1 MANDLM
7 CRSAT
12 ELAGSVRSGELSARE
27 LVDSAYEA
35 IERLNGELNAFVTLA
50 EERAIAEAEA
60 ISKGDESP
68 LAGVP
73 IAIKDLG
80 PLTEGIRTTF
90 GTQLLGEWVPDHD
103 SALVRR
109 LREAGA
115 IIVGKTNTPEFG
127 LLPTT
132 EPERFGPSRNPWD
145 RSRTTGGSSGGSA
158 CAVSAG
164 MVPLAHAN
172 DGGGSIRIPAA
183 CCGLVGLK
191 PSRGRVSMA
200 PDFAELVG
208 GIGIDGV
215 VSRTVAD
222 TALALDIMS
231 GYETGDPYWAPDPSA
246 PFIEAVDRSPGKLRI
261 AWTAEAP
268 NRAPVDPQCEAAA
281 RAAAEA
287 LESLGH
293 EVTEAA
299 PDWYDENYVPYF
311 LAIWSAGCAA
321 QLTEIGHMI
330 GGFDSSK
337 VEPLSRELYEEGRRL
352 SAADLIV
359 MLDYLRGLARR
370 IVAFWDDYDV
380 LVTPTLAQLPQELG
394 WLQPEPGEP
403 AMRMLEKSADFTPFT
418 PALNLT
424 GQPAISL
431 PLNQSAEGL
440 PIGVQFTGG
449 PVSEELLISLSA
461 QIEAAIPWG
470 DRRPEL
476 AAA

>member
-7 CRSAT
+7 FRPAT
-12 ELAGSVRSGELSARE
+12 ELAASVRSGELSARE

-35 IERLNGELNAFVTLA
+35 IERLNSDLNAFVTLA
-50 EERAIAEAEA
+50 KDRAITEAEA
-60 ISKGDESP
+60 ISKGDERP

-90 GTQLLGEWVPDHD
+90 GTELLGDFVPDHD

-132 EPERFGPSRNPWD
+132 EPERFGPARNPWD

-158 CAVSAG
+158 CAVAAG
-164 MVPLAHAN
+164 MVPLGHAN

-191 PSRGRVSMA
+191 PTRGRVSMG
-200 PDFAELVG
+200 PDYAELVG

-222 TALALDIMS
+222 TALALDVMS

-246 PFIEAVDRSPGKLRI
+246 PFIEAVHRSPGKLRI
-261 AWTAEAP
+261 AWTAVAP
-268 NRAPVDPQCEAAA
+268 NHAPVDPQCEAAV
-281 RAAAEA
+281 RSAAEA

-293 EVTEAA
+293 EVSEAA
-299 PDWYDENYVPYF
+299 PEWFDENYVPHF
-311 LAIWSAGCAA
+311 LAIWSAACAA
-321 QLTEIGHMI
+321 QLTEIGHLM
-330 GGFDSSK
+330 GGLDMNK

-359 MLDYLRGLARR
+359 TLDYLRGLARR

-394 WLQPEPGEP
+394 WLQPESGEP
-403 AMRMLEKSADFTPFT
+403 AMSMLEKSADFTPFT

-424 GQPAISL
+424 GQPAVSL
-431 PLNQSAEGL
+431 PLEQSDEGL
-440 PIGVQFTGG
+440 PIGVHFIGG
-449 PVSEELLISLSA
+449 PANEELLLSLSA
-461 QIEAAIPWG
+461 QLEEALPWK

-476 AAA
+476 AAV

>member
-7 CRSAT
+7 FRSAT
-12 ELAGSVRSGELSARE
+12 ELAGSVRSGEVSARE
-27 LVDSAYEA
+27 LVDSAFEA
-35 IERLNGELNAFVTLA
+35 IERLNRELNAFVTLSQ
-50 EERAIAEAEA
+50 ERAIAEADA
-60 ISKGDESP
+60 IAKGDERP

-90 GTQLLGEWVPDHD
+90 GTELLGDWVPDHD

-109 LREAGA
+109 LRGAGA

-132 EPERFGPSRNPWD
+132 EPERFGPAHNPWD

-158 CAVSAG
+158 CAVAAG

-222 TALALDIMS
+222 TALALDIIS

-261 AWTAEAP
+261 AWTAVPP
-268 NRAPVDPQCEAAA
+268 NRAAVDPQCEAAV

-293 EVTEAA
+293 EVSETA
-299 PDWYDENYVPYF
+299 PDWSDDNYVPYF
-311 LAIWSAGCAA
+311 LAIWAAGCAA
-321 QLTEIGHMI
+321 QLTEIGHLI
-330 GGFDSSK
+330 GGLDTGK
-337 VEPLSRELYEEGRRL
+337 IEPLSRELYEEGRRL
-352 SAADLIV
+352 SAADLV
-359 MLDYLRGLARR
+359 VTLDYLRGLCRR

-394 WLQPEPGEP
+394 WLQPEPGES
-403 AMRMLEKSADFTPFT
+403 AMQMLEKSGDFTPFT

-431 PLNQSAEGL
+431 PLEMSDEGL
-440 PIGVQFTGG
+440 PIGVHLIGAPAG
-449 PVSEELLISLSA
+449 EELLLSLSA
-461 QIEAAIPWG
+461 QLEEAIPWR
-470 DRRPEL
+470 DRHPEL
-476 AAA
+476 AVA

>member
-1 MANDLM
+1 MAGELM
-7 CRSAT
+7 FKSAI
-12 ELAGSVRSGELSARE
+12 ELAAAVRSGEVSARE
-27 LVDSAYEA
+27 LVDAAYRA
-35 IERLNGELNAFVTLA
+35 IYSLNGELNAFVTLC
-50 EERAIAEAEA
+50 EERAVAEADA
-60 ISKGDESP
+60 ISKGDERP

-73 IAIKDLG
+73 VAIKDLG

-90 GTQLLGEWVPDHD
+90 GTRLLGDWVPDHD

-132 EPERFGPSRNPWD
+132 EPERFGPAHNPWD
-145 RSRTTGGSSGGSA
+145 HSRTTGGSSGGSA
-158 CAVSAG
+158 CAVAAG

-172 DGGGSIRIPAA
+172 DGGGSIRIPAS

-215 VSRTVAD
+215 VSHTVAD

-246 PFIEAVDRSPGKLRI
+246 PFIEAVDRSAGKLRI
-261 AWTAEAP
+261 AWTTEAP
-268 NRAPVDPQCEAAA
+268 NRASVHPDCEAAA

-299 PDWYDENYVPYF
+299 PDWFDDNYVPYF
-311 LAIWSAGCAA
+311 LTIWAAACSA
-321 QLTEIGHMI
+321 QVTEIGSLL
-330 GGFDSSK
+330 GGADTDK
-337 VEPLSRELYEEGRRL
+337 IEPLSRELYEQGQRI
-352 SAADLIV
+352 SAAELIV
-359 MLDYLRGLARR
+359 TLDYLHGLARR
-370 IVAFWDDYDV
+370 IVSFWDGYDV
-380 LVTPTLAQLPQELG
+380 LVTPTLAQPPLELG
-394 WLQPEPGEP
+394 ALDPGPGEP
-403 AMRMLEKSADFTPFT
+403 ATRALEKSGDFTPFT

-431 PLNQSAEGL
+431 PLNHSDDGL
-440 PIGVQFTGG
+440 PIGVQLIG
-449 PVSEELLISLSA
+449 PPAGEELLLSLSA
-461 QIEAAIPWG
+461 QLEAAVPWRN
-470 DRRPEL
+470 RRPEL

>member
-1 MANDLM
+1 MGNDLM
-7 CRSAT
+7 FQSAI
-12 ELAGSVRSGELSARE
+12 EQAAAVRSGEVSARE
-27 LVDSAYEA
+27 LVDAAYEQ
-35 IERLNGELNAFVTLA
+35 IERLNGELNAFVTLCQ
-50 EERAIAEAEA
+50 ERAVSEADA
-60 ISKGDESP
+60 VQKGDDRP
-68 LAGVP
+68 LAGIP

-80 PLTEGIRTTF
+80 PLTEGVRTTF
-90 GTQLLGEWVPDHD
+90 GTRLLGDWVPDHD

-109 LREAGA
+109 LRQAGA
-115 IIVGKTNTPEFG
+115 IVVGKTNTPELG

-132 EPERFGPSRNPWD
+132 EPERFGPAHNPWD

-158 CAVSAG
+158 CAVASG
-164 MVPLAHAN
+164 MVPLGHAN

-191 PSRGRVSMA
+191 PSRGRVSMG

-215 VSRTVAD
+215 VSHTVVD
-222 TALALDIMS
+222 TALALDIIS

-246 PFIEAVDRSPGKLRI
+246 PFIEALDRSPGKLRI

-268 NRAPVDPQCEAAA
+268 NRAPVDSECEAAT
-281 RAAAEA
+281 RSAAGS

-293 EVTEAA
+293 EVSEAA
-299 PDWYDENYVPYF
+299 PDWADDNYVPYF
-311 LAIWSAGCAA
+311 LAIWAAGCAA
-321 QLTEIGHMI
+321 QLTEIGGLI
-330 GGFDSSK
+330 GGLDLSK
-337 VEPLSRELYEEGRRL
+337 VEDLSRELYEEGRRL

-359 MLDYLRGLARR
+359 TLDYLRDLARR

-403 AMRMLEKSADFTPFT
+403 AMRMLEKSGEFTPFT

-431 PLNQSAEGL
+431 PLGMSEDGL
-440 PIGVQFTGG
+440 PIGVQLIGKPAG
-449 PVSEELLISLSA
+449 EELLLSLSA
-461 QIEAAIPWG
+461 QLEEAIPWK

-476 AAA
+476 AAV